1 MTFFVPECDLSSSSG
16 PTLRN
21 ENYGL
26 SPVPLQGHHDVDKL
40 DINCLRCTR
49 ISSILHGQQCPIV
62 IIVWIPSS
70 IAKSCTTHSSI
81 NERGSFFKGHQ
92 RNSSHPK
99 ISFEPLISRKLE
111 IDFLWCTRVS
121 SILHGQEWPIAIIVW
136 IESSIVKSCT
146 THSSICDI
154 GVYFGKTLF
163 VLEYNY
169 QEFYIGFNDK
179 T

>member
-1 MTFFVPECDLSSSSG
+1 MSIIISLTSRQGNLAIPHPRLSSHKARWACPNVWLSSSG
-16 PTLRN
+16 PTIRN

-81 NERGSFFKGHQ
+81 NEQDLFFKGHPWNTL
-92 RNSSHPK
+92 RFYLSPWSG
-99 ISFEPLISRKLE
+99 RKLGTE
-111 IDFLWCTRVS
+111 FVRCTRIVS
-121 SILHGQEWPIAIIVW
+121 VLHGQQCPIVIIVW
-136 IESSIVKSCT
+136 IPSSIAKSCM
-146 THSSICDI
+146 THSSIHEI
-154 GVYFGKTLF
+154 GVYL
-163 VLEYNY
+163 
-169 QEFYIGFNDK
+169 
-179 T
+179 